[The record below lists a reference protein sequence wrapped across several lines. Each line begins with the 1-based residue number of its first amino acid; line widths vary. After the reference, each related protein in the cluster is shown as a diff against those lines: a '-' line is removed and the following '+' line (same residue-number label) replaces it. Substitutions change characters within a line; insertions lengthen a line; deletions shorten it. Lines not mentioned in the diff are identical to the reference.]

1 MLSIYWYAYK
11 YWKSQGKSVG
21 YRLEEDGH
29 PRHKESRNIEN
40 VLVLQGGGS
49 LGAFACGVFK
59 ALVKRNVRIDIV
71 AGTSIGAVNA
81 AIIVGSK
88 SDHPEK
94 ELENFWIEIAES
106 SPNII
111 PDIFVFDY
119 DNKAKKYISKKISSA
134 SANAAMFGI
143 PKMFTPVWSR
153 WPPWSHDKDDNNK
166 IFNRNK
172 RDQWEHYYDFVN
184 PRNWTHFYD
193 HSPLAKTLDK
203 YIDYKKLNL
212 AATKEDLPE
221 VLRLIITAVDVMT
234 ARPLIFD
241 NTKMEIKAKHILA
254 SSGYPV
260 YGFPWIELEDNIYA
274 WDGSLLSNTPVR
286 EVIYASPRNDKN
298 IFIVENYP
306 RKIQRLPSNMAE
318 VESRAKDIIFSDK
331 NMDNLKMSR
340 LITRHI
346 QLIERLYDIVEK
358 KVDQSQVDSQELEKI
373 KTEYNT
379 LINNYGAQI
388 KSVTRIVR
396 SEIESPSILQNAD
409 FSPKTIKELITQGER
424 KTMEKLSYFESIKYE
439 FNR

>member
-1 MLSIYWYAYK
+1 MSYLLK
-11 YWKSQGKSVG
+11 
-21 YRLEEDGH
+21 EENIQL
-29 PRHKESRNIEN
+29 RHKESRDVEN

-59 ALVKRNVRIDIV
+59 ALVKKNVRIDIV

-88 SDHPEK
+88 NDHPERD
-94 ELENFWIEIAES
+94 LEDFWIEIAES
-106 SPNII
+106 NPNII

-119 DNKAKKYISKKISSA
+119 DNKAKKYISKKISVA
-134 SANAAMFGI
+134 SANAAIFGV
-143 PKMFTPVWSR
+143 PKMFTPL
-153 WPPWSHDKDDNNK
+153 WSHWSVCNYGDYDNN
-166 IFNRNK
+166 NK
-172 RDQWEHYYDFVN
+172 NHNNNLNKMEHYYDFLN
-184 PRNWTHFYD
+184 PANWTHFYD
-193 HSPLAKTLDK
+193 HSVLAKTLDK

-212 AATKEDLPE
+212 AATKEELPE

-254 SSGYPV
+254 SSGYPI
-260 YGFPWIELEDNIYA
+260 YGFPWIELEDNLYA

-306 RKIQRLPSNMAE
+306 RKVHKLPSNMAE

-331 NMDNLKMSR
+331 NMDTIKMSR

-346 QLIERLYDIVEK
+346 QLIETLYDIVQR
-358 KVDQSQVDSQELEKI
+358 KVDLTEIDHRQLALI
-373 KTEYNT
+373 KSEYNT

-388 KSVTRIVR
+388 KSVTRIIR
-396 SEIESPSILQNAD
+396 SELESPSMLQNAD
-409 FSPKTIKELITQGER
+409 FSPKTIRELITQGET
-424 KTMEKLSYFESIKYE
+424 KTIEKLAYCGNASNDFNIK
-439 FNR
+439 

>member
-1 MLSIYWYAYK
+1 MSYLFK
-11 YWKSQGKSVG
+11 
-21 YRLEEDGH
+21 EEDSH
-29 PRHKESRNIEN
+29 PRHKESREVEN

-59 ALVKRNVRIDIV
+59 ALVKKNVRIDIV

-88 SDHPEK
+88 NDHPEK
-94 ELENFWIEIAES
+94 DLEDFWIELAES

-111 PDIFVFDY
+111 PDTFVFDY
-119 DNKAKKYISKKISSA
+119 DNKAKKYISKKISAA
-134 SANAAMFGI
+134 SANAAIFGV

-153 WPPWSHDKDDNNK
+153 WSPWSHDEDDNNK
-166 IFNRNK
+166 TYDRNK
-172 RDQWEHYYDFVN
+172 REQLEHYYDFLN
-184 PRNWTHFYD
+184 PRNWTYFYD

-203 YIDYKKLNL
+203 YIDYRRLNL
-212 AATKEDLPE
+212 AATKEELPE

-254 SSGYPV
+254 SSGYPI
-260 YGFPWIELEDNIYA
+260 YGFPWIELEDNVYA

-331 NMDNLKMSR
+331 NMDNIKMSR

-346 QLIERLYDIVEK
+346 QLIESLYDIVQK
-358 KVDQSQVDSQELEKI
+358 KVDPSDIDPHQLEKI
-373 KTEYNT
+373 KSEYNT

-396 SEIESPSILQNAD
+396 SESESPSILQNAD
-409 FSPKTIKELITQGER
+409 FSSKTIKELITQGET
-424 KTMEKLSYFESIKYE
+424 KTMEKLSHCQSLNYDFNIK
-439 FNR
+439 

>member
-1 MLSIYWYAYK
+1 MSYLFK
-11 YWKSQGKSVG
+11 
-21 YRLEEDGH
+21 EEDSH
-29 PRHKESRNIEN
+29 PRHKESRKVEN

-59 ALVKRNVRIDIV
+59 ALVKKNVRIDIV

-88 SDHPEK
+88 NDHPEK
-94 ELENFWIEIAES
+94 DLEDFWIELAES

-111 PDIFVFDY
+111 PDTFVFDY
-119 DNKAKKYISKKISSA
+119 DNKAKKYISKKISAA
-134 SANAAMFGI
+134 SANAAIFGV

-153 WPPWSHDKDDNNK
+153 WFPWSHNRDDSNK
-166 IFNRNK
+166 IYDRNR
-172 RDQWEHYYDFVN
+172 RDQLEHYYDFLN
-184 PRNWTHFYD
+184 PRNWTYFYD

-203 YIDYKKLNL
+203 YIDYRRLNL
-212 AATKEDLPE
+212 AATKEELPE

-241 NTKMEIKAKHILA
+241 NTKMKINAKHILA
-254 SSGYPV
+254 SSGYPI
-260 YGFPWIELEDNIYA
+260 YGFPWIELEDNVYA

-331 NMDNLKMSR
+331 NMDNIKMSR

-346 QLIERLYDIVEK
+346 QLIESLYDIVQK
-358 KVDQSQVDSQELEKI
+358 KVDPSDIDPHQLEKI
-373 KTEYNT
+373 KSEYNT

-396 SEIESPSILQNAD
+396 SESESPSILQNAD
-409 FSPKTIKELITQGER
+409 FSSKTIKELITQGET
-424 KTMEKLSYFESIKYE
+424 KTMEKLSHCQSLNYDFNIK
-439 FNR
+439 

>member
-1 MLSIYWYAYK
+1 MSYQFK
-11 YWKSQGKSVG
+11 
-21 YRLEEDGH
+21 EEDSH
-29 PRHKESRNIEN
+29 PRHKESRDVEN

-49 LGAFACGVFK
+49 LGALACGVFK
-59 ALVKRNVRIDIV
+59 SLVKNNLRIDIV

-119 DNKAKKYISKKISSA
+119 DSKAKKYVSKKISAA
-134 SANAAMFGI
+134 SANAAMFGV
-143 PKMFTPVWSR
+143 PKMFTPVWWR
-153 WPPWSHDKDDNNK
+153 WFPWSHDEDDNNK

-172 RDQWEHYYDFVN
+172 RERSEHYYDFLN
-184 PRNWTHFYD
+184 PRNWTYFYD

-212 AATKEDLPE
+212 AAAKEELPE
-221 VLRLIITAVDVMT
+221 VRRLIITAVDVMT

-241 NTKMEIKAKHILA
+241 NAKMEIKAKHILA
-254 SSGYPV
+254 SSGYPI
-260 YGFPWIELEDNIYA
+260 YGFPWVELDDNVYA

-331 NMDNLKMSR
+331 NMDNIKMSR

-346 QLIERLYDIVEK
+346 QLIESLYDIVQN
-358 KVDQSQVDSQELEKI
+358 KVDPAEIDGPQLERI
-373 KTEYNT
+373 KSEYDA

-396 SEIESPSILQNAD
+396 SELESPSMLQNAD
-409 FSPKTIKELITQGER
+409 FSPKTIKALIAQGEA
-424 KTMEKLSYFESIKYE
+424 KTMEKLSYCKSVNYD
-439 FNR
+439 FNVKK

>member
-1 MLSIYWYAYK
+1 M
-11 YWKSQGKSVG
+11 G
-21 YRLEEDGH
+21 YRFKEQDSH
-29 PRHKESRNIEN
+29 PQHKESRDVEN

-59 ALVKRNVRIDIV
+59 ALVKKNVRIDIV

-94 ELENFWIEIAES
+94 ELENFWIEVAES

-111 PDIFVFDY
+111 PDIFVLDY
-119 DNKAKKYISKKISSA
+119 DNNARKYVSKKISAA
-134 SANAAMFGI
+134 SANAAMFGV
-143 PKMFTPVWSR
+143 PKMFTPVWWR
-153 WPPWSHDKDDNNK
+153 WLPWSPWNQYEDDDNNK
-166 IFNRNK
+166 IYDRNK
-172 RDQWEHYYDFVN
+172 REQQEHYYDFLN
-184 PRNWTHFYD
+184 PRNWTYFYD
-193 HSPLAKTLDK
+193 HSQLAKTLDR

-212 AATKEDLPE
+212 AATEEELPG

-241 NTKMEIKAKHILA
+241 NAKMEIKAKHILA
-254 SSGYPV
+254 SSGYPI
-260 YGFPWIELEDNIYA
+260 YGFPWIEVKDNVYA

-286 EVIYASPRNDKN
+286 EVIEVSPRNDKN

-331 NMDNLKMSR
+331 NMDNIKISR

-346 QLIERLYDIVEK
+346 QLIESLYDIVQK
-358 KVDQSQVDSQELEKI
+358 KVSPTEIDPHELEKI
-373 KTEYNT
+373 ESEYNT
-379 LINNYGAQI
+379 LITNYGAQI
-388 KSVTRIVR
+388 KSVTRIIR
-396 SEIESPSILQNAD
+396 SELESPSMLQNAD
-409 FSPKTIKELITQGER
+409 FSPKTIKELIAQGET
-424 KTMEKLSYFESIKYE
+424 KAMEKLSYCQSVKYD
-439 FNR
+439 FNAK

>member
-1 MLSIYWYAYK
+1 MSYLFK
-11 YWKSQGKSVG
+11 
-21 YRLEEDGH
+21 EEDSH
-29 PRHKESRNIEN
+29 PRHKESRDVEN

-59 ALVKRNVRIDIV
+59 ALIKKNVRVDIV

-94 ELENFWIEIAES
+94 DLENFWIEIAES
-106 SPNII
+106 NPNII

-119 DNKAKKYISKKISSA
+119 DSKAKKYISKKISAA
-134 SANAAMFGI
+134 SANAAMFGV
-143 PKMFTPVWSR
+143 PKMFTPVWWHWS
-153 WPPWSHDKDDNNK
+153 PWSHDEDDDNNK
-166 IFNRNK
+166 IYDRNK
-172 RDQWEHYYDFVN
+172 REQREHYYDFLN
-184 PRNWTHFYD
+184 PRNWTYFYD
-193 HSPLAKTLDK
+193 HSPLAKTLDR

-212 AATKEDLPE
+212 AATREELPE
-221 VLRLIITAVDVMT
+221 VRRLIITAVDVMR

-241 NTKMEIKAKHILA
+241 NAKMEIKAKHILA
-254 SSGYPV
+254 SSGYPI
-260 YGFPWIELEDNIYA
+260 YGFPWIQVEDNVYA

-306 RKIQRLPSNMAE
+306 RKIHRLPSNMAE

-331 NMDNLKMSR
+331 NMDNIKMSR

-346 QLIERLYDIVEK
+346 QLIERLYDIVQK
-358 KVDQSQVDSQELEKI
+358 KVDPTEIDRHQLEKI
-373 KTEYNT
+373 KSEYNT

-396 SEIESPSILQNAD
+396 SELESPSMLQNAD
-409 FSPKTIKELITQGER
+409 FSPKTIKELIAQGETN
-424 KTMEKLSYFESIKYE
+424 TMEKLSYCQSINYD
-439 FNR
+439 FNIK

>member
-1 MLSIYWYAYK
+1 MSYLFK
-11 YWKSQGKSVG
+11 
-21 YRLEEDGH
+21 EEDSH
-29 PRHKESRNIEN
+29 PRHIESRDVEN

-49 LGAFACGVFK
+49 LGALACGVFK
-59 ALVKRNVRIDIV
+59 ALVKKNVRIDIV

-119 DNKAKKYISKKISSA
+119 DSKAKKYVSKKISAA
-134 SANAAMFGI
+134 SANAAMFGV
-143 PKMFTPVWSR
+143 PKMFTPVWWS
-153 WPPWSHDKDDNNK
+153 WPTWSYDEDDNNK
-166 IFNRNK
+166 IFNRKK
-172 RDQWEHYYDFVN
+172 RERSEHYYDFLN
-184 PRNWTHFYD
+184 PRNWTYFYD
-193 HSPLAKTLDK
+193 HSRLAKTLDK

-212 AATKEDLPE
+212 AAVKEELPE
-221 VLRLIITAVDVMT
+221 VRRLIITAADVMT

-241 NTKMEIKAKHILA
+241 NAKMEIKAKHILA
-254 SSGYPV
+254 SSGYPI
-260 YGFPWIELEDNIYA
+260 YGFPWVELDDNVYA

-331 NMDNLKMSR
+331 NIDNIKMSR

-346 QLIERLYDIVEK
+346 QLIESLYDIVQN
-358 KVDQSQVDSQELEKI
+358 KVDPAEIDRHQLEKI
-373 KTEYNT
+373 KSEYNT

-396 SEIESPSILQNAD
+396 SELESPSMLQNAD
-409 FSPKTIKELITQGER
+409 FSPKTIKELIAQGEA
-424 KTMEKLSYFESIKYE
+424 KTMEKLSYCKSVNYDFNIKK
-439 FNR
+439 

>member
-1 MLSIYWYAYK
+1 M
-11 YWKSQGKSVG
+11 G
-21 YRLEEDGH
+21 YRFKEQDSY
-29 PRHKESRNIEN
+29 PRHRESRDVEN

-49 LGAFACGVFK
+49 LGAFACGVIK
-59 ALVKRNVRIDIV
+59 ALVKKNVRIDIV

-94 ELENFWIEIAES
+94 DLEDFWIEIAES

-119 DNKAKKYISKKISSA
+119 DNKAKKYILKKISAA
-134 SANAAMFGI
+134 SANAAMFGV

-153 WPPWSHDKDDNNK
+153 WSTWNHYEDDNNK
-166 IFNRNK
+166 IFDRNK
-172 RDQWEHYYDFVN
+172 IEQQEHYYDFLN
-184 PRNWTHFYD
+184 PRNWTYFYD
-193 HSPLAKTLDK
+193 HSPLAKTLDR

-212 AATKEDLPE
+212 AATKEKLPE

-241 NTKMEIKAKHILA
+241 NAKMEIKAKHILA
-254 SSGYPV
+254 SSGYPI
-260 YGFPWIELEDNIYA
+260 YGFPWIEVEDNVYA

-286 EVIYASPRNDKN
+286 EVIEVSPRNDKN

-306 RKIQRLPSNMAE
+306 RKIQKLPSNMAE

-331 NMDNLKMSR
+331 NMDNIKMSR

-346 QLIERLYDIVEK
+346 QLIESLYDIVQK
-358 KVDQSQVDSQELEKI
+358 KVSPTEIDPQQLEKI
-373 KTEYNT
+373 RSEYNT

-388 KSVTRIVR
+388 KSVTRITR
-396 SEIESPSILQNAD
+396 IELESPSMLQNAD
-409 FSPKTIKELITQGER
+409 FSPKTIRELIAQGET
-424 KTMEKLSYFESIKYE
+424 KALEKLSYCQSVKYD
-439 FNR
+439 FNTK

>member
-1 MLSIYWYAYK
+1 MSYLF
-11 YWKSQGKSVG
+11 
-21 YRLEEDGH
+21 REEDSQS
-29 PRHKESRNIEN
+29 RHKESREVEN

-59 ALVKRNVRIDIV
+59 ALVKRDVRIDIV

-88 SDHPEK
+88 NDHPEK
-94 ELENFWIEIAES
+94 DLEDFWMEIAES
-106 SPNII
+106 SPTII
-111 PDIFVFDY
+111 PDTFFLDY
-119 DNKAKKYISKKISSA
+119 DNKAKRYTYKKISAA
-134 SANAAMFGI
+134 SANAAMFGV
-143 PKMFTPVWSR
+143 PKMFTPIWSH
-153 WPPWSHDKDDNNK
+153 WPPWSYDEDYNTSNGIFYHRDKGEH
-166 IFNRNK
+166 
-172 RDQWEHYYDFVN
+172 QEHYYDFLN
-184 PRNWTHFYD
+184 PINWTYFYD
-193 HSPLAKTLDK
+193 HSALAKTLDK

-212 AATKEDLPE
+212 AATKEELPE

-254 SSGYPV
+254 SSGYPI
-260 YGFPWIELEDNIYA
+260 YGFPWIELENNLYA

-306 RKIQRLPSNMAE
+306 RKIHRLPSNMAE

-331 NMDNLKMSR
+331 NMDNIKMSR

-346 QLIERLYDIVEK
+346 QLIEILYDIVQK
-358 KVDQSQVDSQELEKI
+358 KVDTSKIDPHQLQKI
-373 KTEYNT
+373 KSEYNT

-396 SEIESPSILQNAD
+396 SELESPSMLQNAD
-409 FSPKTIKELITQGER
+409 FSTKTVKELITQGEN
-424 KTMEKLSYFESIKYE
+424 KTMEKLSYCQSVNYDFNIK
-439 FNR
+439 

>member
-1 MLSIYWYAYK
+1 MD
-11 YWKSQGKSVG
+11 
-21 YRLEEDGH
+21 YRFKEQNSH
-29 PRHKESRNIEN
+29 PRHKESRDVEN

-59 ALVKRNVRIDIV
+59 ALVKENVRIDIV

-94 ELENFWIEIAES
+94 ELENFWIEVAES
-106 SPNII
+106 SHNII

-119 DNKAKKYISKKISSA
+119 DNNAKKYVSKKISAA
-134 SANAAMFGI
+134 SANAAMFGV

-153 WPPWSHDKDDNNK
+153 WLPWSHDEDNNNNK
-166 IFNRNK
+166 IYDRNNS
-172 RDQWEHYYDFVN
+172 RDQGEHYYDFLN
-184 PRNWTHFYD
+184 PRNWTYFYD
-193 HSPLAKTLDK
+193 HSPLAKTLDR

-212 AATKEDLPE
+212 AATKEELPE
-221 VLRLIITAVDVMT
+221 ILRLIITAVDVMT

-241 NTKMEIKAKHILA
+241 NAKMEIKAKHILA

-260 YGFPWIELEDNIYA
+260 YGFPWIEVEDNVYA

-286 EVIYASPRNDKN
+286 EVIYTSPRNDKN

-306 RKIQRLPSNMAE
+306 RKIHKLPSNMAE

-331 NMDNLKMSR
+331 NIDNIKMSR

-346 QLIERLYDIVEK
+346 QLIESLYDIVQK
-358 KVDQSQVDSQELEKI
+358 KVDPNEIDRHQLEKI
-373 KTEYNT
+373 KSEYNT

-396 SEIESPSILQNAD
+396 SELESPSMLQNAD
-409 FSPKTIKELITQGER
+409 FSPKTIKELIAQGET
-424 KTMEKLSYFESIKYE
+424 KTMEKLSYCQSVKYDFNIKW
-439 FNR
+439 

>member
-1 MLSIYWYAYK
+1 MDTNI
-11 YWKSQGKSVG
+11 GKTKVMILD
-21 YRLEEDGH
+21 YRFEEDGH
-29 PRHKESRNIEN
+29 PRHKESRNVEN

-59 ALVKRNVRIDIV
+59 ALVKKNVRIDIV

-88 SDHPEK
+88 SGHPEK
-94 ELENFWIEIAES
+94 DLEDFWIELAES
-106 SPNII
+106 NLNII

-119 DNKAKKYISKKISSA
+119 DNNAKKYISKKVSAA
-134 SANAAMFGI
+134 SANAAIFGV
-143 PKMFTPVWSR
+143 PKMFTPVWLH
-153 WPPWSHDKDDNNK
+153 WFPWSHNDEYNNNK
-166 IFNRNK
+166 IYDHDK
-172 RDQWEHYYDFVN
+172 MEQSEHYYDFLN
-184 PRNWTHFYD
+184 PRNWTHLYD
-193 HSPLAKTLDK
+193 HSPLVKTLDK
-203 YIDYKKLNL
+203 YIDYRKLNL
-212 AATKEDLPE
+212 AAKEEELPE
-221 VLRLIITAVDVMT
+221 VLRLIITAVDAMT

-241 NTKMEIKAKHILA
+241 NAKMEIKAKHILA
-254 SSGYPV
+254 SSGYPI
-260 YGFPWIELEDNIYA
+260 YGFPWVEVEDNIYA

-331 NMDNLKMSR
+331 NMDNIKMSR

-346 QLIERLYDIVEK
+346 QLIESLYDIVQK
-358 KVDQSQVDSQELEKI
+358 KVDPTEIDRHQLEKI
-373 KTEYNT
+373 KSEYNT

-396 SEIESPSILQNAD
+396 SELESPSILQNAD
-409 FSPKTIKELITQGER
+409 FSPKTIKELIAQGET
-424 KTMEKLSYFESIKYE
+424 KTMEKLSYCQSFKYDFNIK
-439 FNR
+439 

>member
-1 MLSIYWYAYK
+1 MNTNI
-11 YWKSQGKSVG
+11 GKTKVMVLD
-21 YRLEEDGH
+21 YRFEEDMH
-29 PRHKESRNIEN
+29 PRHQESRNIEN

-59 ALVKRNVRIDIV
+59 ALVKKNVRIDIA

-94 ELENFWIEIAES
+94 ALEDFWMELAES
-106 SPNII
+106 NLNII

-119 DNKAKKYISKKISSA
+119 DSKSKKYISKKISAA
-134 SANAAMFGI
+134 SANAAIFGV
-143 PKMFTPVWSR
+143 PKMFTPI
-153 WPPWSHDKDDNNK
+153 WSHWYPWRHDDAVNNK
-166 IFNRNK
+166 TFNRGKTERSEN
-172 RDQWEHYYDFVN
+172 YYDFLN
-184 PRNWTHFYD
+184 PRNWTYLYD

-212 AATKEDLPE
+212 AAAREELPE
-221 VLRLIITAVDVMT
+221 VRRLIITAVDVMT

-241 NTKMEIKAKHILA
+241 NAKMEIKAKHILA
-254 SSGYPV
+254 SSGYPI
-260 YGFPWIELEDNIYA
+260 YGFPWVEIEANVYA

-286 EVIYASPRNDKN
+286 EVLYSSPRNDKN

-306 RKIQRLPSNMAE
+306 RKIQRLPSNMTE

-331 NMDNLKMSR
+331 NMDNIKLSR

-346 QLIERLYDIVEK
+346 QLIEHLYDIVEK
-358 KVDQSQVDSQELEKI
+358 KVDLSQLDPQELEKI
-373 KTEYNT
+373 KSEYNI

-388 KSVTRIVR
+388 KSLTRIVR
-396 SEIESPSILQNAD
+396 SELESPSILQNAD
-409 FSPKTIKELITQGER
+409 FSPKTIKELVRQGER
-424 KTMEKLSYFESIKYE
+424 KTTDELSYCESIKYE